1 MKKNFISFKHFV
13 DSFCNSFF
21 CKKKVLFCF
30 FWNHHDFVEWG
41 TFVQMYNLRTG
52 MNSCARW
59 VRTGSS
65 RQFPFSHPSS
75 AVFHPSSP
83 WREQSH
89 EPLMIGFLFTS
100 AQPRLQLMNKSNEWH
115 VIIEQ
120 GMRDEQ
126 RVGASG
132 RKPDII
138 CLENLRN
145 EQESL
150 CFDFSLL
157 YAAQRCCTCCTGW
170 RESDHFVW
178 VPYSKKDL
186 SFFKICLLFYL

>member
-1 MKKNFISFKHFV
+1 
-13 DSFCNSFF
+13 
-21 CKKKVLFCF
+21 
-30 FWNHHDFVEWG
+30 
-41 TFVQMYNLRTG
+41 

-59 VRTGSS
+59 VRIGSS
-65 RQFPFSHPSS
+65 HQFPLSHHSS

-89 EPLMIGFLFTS
+89 EPLMTGFLFAS

-120 GMRDEQ
+120 GVRDGQ

-132 RKPDII
+132 RKPEII
-138 CLENLRN
+138 CLENLQN

-150 CFDFSLL
+150 CFDFFLCSSAVLHL
-157 YAAQRCCTCCTGW
+157 CTGW

-178 VPYSKKDL
+178 IYYSKDSHFLKL
-186 SFFKICLLFYL
+186 SFLLSFKTNCKIVYLTYYMTGWTHTTLIKVLCITVFCIIQPLCINYCSSKMRE